1 MHYSV
6 EATGVKDGY
15 ARSVHVANIHFP
27 TFARYA
33 YWVHDNQDTVIIPA
47 HTFGGWYHSDSRMR
61 IYCQPGVGPTL
72 LGPI

>member
-47 HTFGGWYHSDSRMR
+47 H
-61 IYCQPGVGPTL
+61 
-72 LGPI
+72 